1 MDDYKNIQEV
11 AYSLL
16 VNSIKKNKLSH
27 AYLINAN
34 NYDKCYDFVKAFI
47 KTIICDNNKTSY
59 NNCVDCNKC
68 IRIDNGSY
76 SEFKIIEP
84 VSGMIKKEQLDELQ
98 KNFSTEALES
108 NYRIYIIY
116 DADKLNVSAANSLLK
131 FLEEPT
137 DNIVAILV
145 TNSFSKVMSTIVSRC
160 QVINLINI
168 KEYHYDTTLE
178 NINAILVKEDILSDM
193 ELIDKYELLINNII
207 DFLIYV
213 EENGI
218 DTLIYMKKLWYNN
231 FSNRDDFALG
241 MQLIEYFYYD
251 ILKNKSNI
259 SDYFFADRLDDI
271 SRIAILNSVESII
284 KKIDLINYAHEMS
297 RNNLNLNLLIDDV
310 VIKLGECNEKYS

>member
-1 MDDYKNIQEV
+1 MMDDYKDIQEV

-16 VNSIKKNKLSH
+16 INSIKNNKLSH

-34 NYDKCYDFVKAFI
+34 NYDKCYDFVKAFV
-47 KTIICDNNKTSY
+47 KTVICDDNKTSY
-59 NNCVDCNKC
+59 GNCGICNKC

-76 SEFKIIEP
+76 SEVKIIEP
-84 VSGMIKKEQLDELQ
+84 VSGMIKKEQLLELQ
-98 KNFSTEALES
+98 EEFSSSSIEGK
-108 NYRIYIIY
+108 YRVYIIK
-116 DADKLNVSAANSLLK
+116 DCDKMNKHAANSLLK

-145 TNSFSKVMSTIVSRC
+145 TNNFSKVMSTIISRC
-160 QVINLINI
+160 QVINLLNVKEIN
-168 KEYHYDTTLE
+168 YDTTLE
-178 NINAILVKEDILSDM
+178 NINAMLVNEDILNDM
-193 ELIDKYELLINNII
+193 ELIDKYELLVNNVL

-231 FSNRDDFALG
+231 FANRDDFVFG

-259 SDYFFADRLDDI
+259 NNYFFADKLDDI
-271 SRIAILNSVESII
+271 NRISRLNSIESII
-284 KKIDLINYAHEMS
+284 KKIDLINYAHEMARS
-297 RNNLNLNLLIDDV
+297 NLNLNLLIDDV
-310 VIKLGECNEKYS
+310 VIKLGECNE